1 MPDKPNL
8 AKAYVQIVPSADGI
22 KGQLGQIMQSEGESA
37 GQGAGSGFASFFG
50 KAAIG
55 AGIGAVAAKVAGAV
69 AGAVRDSVESYADY
83 EQLVGGVETLFK
95 GSASTVQNYAKQA
108 YQTAGLSANE
118 YMEQVTSFSASLI
131 SSLGGDTAEAAEKG
145 NMAIVD
151 MADNVNK
158 MGSSMESVQNAYQG
172 FAKQNYT
179 MLDNLKLGYGGT
191 KSEME
196 RLLADAERIKRA
208 NGEMADYSINSF
220 ADIVDAIHVV
230 QTEMGIT
237 GTTAEEAE
245 ETISG
250 SAQSMQAAWGNL
262 MTGMGDETQSTK
274 ALVNDFA
281 DSAVTYLG
289 NVLPAI
295 GNTVEGVFSAV
306 GSIVEEVFALMSGAD
321 QKTYSLQKSLEGIT
335 ENAELQK
342 QVTDEN
348 AASALV
354 MIARIDELA
363 QKEEKSALEKEQLA
377 IYVEKLNELMPG
389 LNLEYD
395 KMADS
400 LNMSAEGMRD
410 FVEQAAKQQ
419 ALAIYQDELAEAYKL
434 QADAFVNLARKQN
447 DADEANK
454 AYADGLDDLDAK
466 LADNMI
472 TADAYQTEVERLIE
486 AQDSAAFAQG
496 QAQKAYDDASD
507 AVTEVEGKVT
517 EYAEALGLVEDAE
530 EGAGDAAKG
539 MTDAQLAAAEATKKA
554 TREATMLYAEIY
566 NAARGN
572 GDLRESYDELSGEL
586 ERLRPD
592 LNDNQIA
599 LIEQEL
605 ATLNLRATM
614 QELVTGYPDAIRAVQ
629 DYGWSVG
636 QLSQFLIDNG
646 ITAEEWGSQIGS
658 TTESIINSFQKIDTD
673 LGLSLD
679 EMAGNMR
686 SNIDTYAEWNDNM
699 ARLTQQAADSTSEGA
714 AAFVEYLRQLGP
726 GAAVQVAA
734 LADDTSGQLEEFGAM
749 FDEAGQEAVEAFFG
763 PFSTDTSVPEAAAG
777 LIEDAA
783 AAADEAADWE
793 DKGGQYMTD
802 LSTGIQGAAGEVTG
816 AAESVVLQA
825 QDAAAGAGSWVTL
838 GYDMASGIALG
849 IDNGGTAVSEAV
861 RRIVADA
868 LAAGQDEADSHSPSR
883 RFAEELGAHLP
894 TGIALGI
901 EDNMDPLLRAS
912 RDMIDRSLIAAQSAQ
927 LDGYASSAS
936 YDDGTAAL
944 LETWLPRLAN
954 MQVVMQEGTLVGVL
968 TPGIDSGLWT
978 RANYA
983 GRGLAG

>member
-1 MPDKPNL
+1 MPDL
-8 AKAYVQIVPSADGI
+8 AKAYVQIVPSAEGI

-37 GQGAGSGFASFFG
+37 GQGAGAGFASFFG

-55 AGIGAVAAKVAGAV
+55 AGIGAVVAKVAGAV

-95 GSASTVQNYAKQA
+95 ESASTVQNYAKQA

-131 SSLGGDTAEAAEKG
+131 SSLGGDTAKAAEKG
-145 NMAIVD
+145 NMAIID

-208 NGEMADYSINSF
+208 NGEMADYSIDSF

-250 SAQSMQAAWGNL
+250 SAQMMKAAWGNL

-281 DSAVTYLG
+281 DSAITYVG

-295 GNTVEGVFSAV
+295 GNTVEGVFSAI
-306 GSIVEEVFALMSGAD
+306 GSITEEVFALMSGAD

-335 ENAELQK
+335 ENAQLQK

-354 MIARIDELA
+354 MIAHIDELA

-400 LNMSAEGMRD
+400 LNMSAESMRD

-434 QADAFVNLARKQN
+434 QADAFVNLAEKEN
-447 DADEANK
+447 AVTD
-454 AYADGLDDLDAK
+454 
-466 LADNMI
+466 
-472 TADAYQTEVERLIE
+472 
-486 AQDSAAFAQG
+486 
-496 QAQKAYDDASD
+496 AQKAYDDTMADSTATMRYAGETLHDYNDRMD
-507 AVTEVEGKVT
+507 ALRGPLTLAEQQQTEANQALEDADSVVKEVEGKVM
-517 EYAEALGLVEDAE
+517 EYAKALGLVEDAE

-646 ITAEEWGSQIGS
+646 ITAEEWGSKVDS
-658 TTESIINSFQKIDTD
+658 TTDSIINSFQKIDTD

-679 EMAGNMR
+679 EMASNLQA
-686 SNIDTYAEWNDNM
+686 NIDAYASWNDNM
-699 ARLTQQAADSTSEGA
+699 AILTERAAGSSEAGA
-714 AAFVEYLRQLGP
+714 AAFVEYLRTLGP

-734 LADDTSGQLEEFGAM
+734 LVDDTSGKLDEFGSM
-749 FDEAGQEAVEAFFG
+749 FGAAGQEAVEAVFG
-763 PFSTDTSVPEAAAG
+763 EIGGDTSVPEAAAG

-783 AAADEAADWE
+783 AAADGAADWE

-802 LSTGIQGAAGEVTG
+802 LSTGIQGAAGEVTS
-816 AAESVVLQA
+816 AAESVILQA

-868 LAAGQDEADSHSPSR
+868 LAAGQDEADSHSPAR
-883 RFAEELGAHLP
+883 RFADELGAHLP

-901 EDNMDPLLRAS
+901 EENMDPLLQAS

-927 LDGYASSAS
+927 LDGYAASAS
-936 YDDGTAAL
+936 YDDGTAEL

-954 MQVVMQEGTLVGVL
+954 MQVVMQDGTLVGVL